1 MPNPDPEIYSI
12 ISQILLLIFLTALNA
27 FFSASEMALVSLN
40 HSRIEQRA
48 SEGDKQYLNL
58 LKVIDDPTRFLS
70 TIQVGIT
77 FLNIFA
83 GASLSGSLTSAI
95 APLFGNSQT
104 AQTITNFVILLL
116 LTFFH
121 NCIR

>member
-1 MPNPDPEIYSI
+1 MPNPDPESFEILLQI
-12 ISQILLLIFLTALNA
+12 ILLIFLTAFNA

-40 HSRIEQRA
+40 HSRVEQRA
-48 SEGDKQYLNL
+48 SEGDAQYLNL

-83 GASLSGSLTSAI
+83 GASLADSLTAALQPMIGTTPAAYSI
-95 APLFGNSQT
+95 AKF
-104 AQTITNFVILLL
+104 AILLI
-116 LTFFH
+116 LT
-121 NCIR
+121 